1 MKRSICV
8 VVLLAWTATGA
19 RLWGQDP
26 APQPSEK
33 EVLARALERG
43 LARERQGVDRRYTH
57 RLLRVVE
64 KLDRDARPARV
75 EKFLYQVVYI
85 DGMRYERL
93 LEKDGEP
100 LGKREQEAERRKEE
114 DFRRRLRKDGDGDS
128 LNARVFRFNRE
139 LVDRYRFR
147 LTGTGE
153 VNGRQAF
160 VVSFEP
166 RSGKLPVRHRVDRAL
181 NNSRGRVWLDQES
194 YDIARVEFRMFR
206 TTRFGWGILGSI
218 SHVEGILE
226 CREGEGGNWFPSF
239 FRIYLKGRVL
249 FRSMHTRRTS
259 RWSDFEPVAEAP
271 PQSSRVISRPESLRP
286 RSRAGR

>member
-1 MKRSICV
+1 MRRSICV
-8 VVLLAWTATGA
+8 VGLLAWTVTGA

-43 LARERQGVDRRYTH
+43 LAREQQGVDQRYTH

-64 KLDRDARPARV
+64 KLDRDSRPVRV

-93 LEKDGEP
+93 LEKDGKL
-100 LGKREQEAERRKEE
+100 LGKRDQEAERRKEE
-114 DFRRRLRKDGDGDS
+114 DFRRRLRRDGDGDS
-128 LNARVFRFNRE
+128 LNARVFRFNRD

-153 VNGRQAF
+153 VNGRRTF
-160 VVSFEP
+160 VVNFEP
-166 RSGKLPVRHRVDRAL
+166 KSGKLPVRHRVDRAL

-218 SHVEGILE
+218 SHDEGMLE

-259 RWSDFEPVAEAP
+259 RWSDFKPVAEAP
-271 PQSSRVISRPESLRP
+271 RQSSRVISRPESLRP
-286 RSRAGR
+286 RSRADR

>member
-1 MKRSICV
+1 MRRSIYV
-8 VVLLAWTATGA
+8 VVLLAWTVAGA
-19 RLWGQDP
+19 RLWGQVP

-43 LARERQGVDRRYTH
+43 LAREQQGVDRRYTH
-57 RLLRVVE
+57 RLHRVVE

-93 LEKDGEP
+93 LEKDGKP

-114 DFRRRLRKDGDGDS
+114 DVRRRLRKDGDGDS
-128 LNARVFRFNRE
+128 LNARVFRFNRD

-166 RSGKLPVRHRVDRAL
+166 KSGELPVLHRVDRAL
-181 NNSRGRVWLDQES
+181 NNSKGRVWLDQES

-218 SHVEGILE
+218 SHVEGVLE

-271 PQSSRVISRPESLRP
+271 PQSSRVIARPESLRP

>member
-1 MKRSICV
+1 MRRSIYV
-8 VVLLAWTATGA
+8 VVLLAWTVTGA

-33 EVLARALERG
+33 EVLSRALERG
-43 LARERQGVDRRYTH
+43 LAREQQGVDRRYTH
-57 RLLRVVE
+57 RLHRVVE
-64 KLDRDARPARV
+64 KLDRDARPVRV

-93 LEKDGEP
+93 LEKDGKP

-114 DFRRRLRKDGDGDS
+114 AFRRRLRRDGNGDS
-128 LNARVFRFNRE
+128 LNARVFRFNRD

-166 RSGKLPVRHRVDRAL
+166 KSGKLPVRHRVDRAL
-181 NNSRGRVWLDQES
+181 NNSKGRVWLDQES

-218 SHVEGILE
+218 SHVEGVLE

-259 RWSDFEPVAEAP
+259 RWSEFEPVAEAP
-271 PQSSRVISRPESLRP
+271 PQSSRVISRPESLRL
-286 RSRAGR
+286 RSRADR

>member
-1 MKRSICV
+1 MRRSIYV
-8 VVLLAWTATGA
+8 VVLLAWTVTGG
-19 RLWGQDP
+19 RSWGQDP
-26 APQPSEK
+26 ARQPSEK

-57 RLLRVVE
+57 RLHRVVE
-64 KLDRDARPARV
+64 KLGRDARPVRV

-85 DGMRYERL
+85 DGVRYERL
-93 LEKDGEP
+93 LEKDGKP

-114 DFRRRLRKDGDGDS
+114 DFRRRLRRDGDGDT

-166 RSGKLPVRHRVDRAL
+166 KSAKLPVRHRVDRAL
-181 NNSRGRVWLDQES
+181 NNSKGRVWLDQES

-218 SHVEGILE
+218 SHVEGVLE

-271 PQSSRVISRPESLRP
+271 PQTSRVISRPESLRP